1 MFGWQRRST
10 HYVVLAI
17 AHFAMT
23 LPNLGAHSLWDMDEG
38 VNAESARE
46 MLESGNWITPYFNYE
61 VRTSKPAMNCW
72 IVAFSYQAFGINEF
86 AARLPS
92 VLFGLGS
99 ILITYEFGRRLFSP
113 TTGFLSAL
121 ILASCIEFCFISHAV
136 TPDPPLIFFL
146 LLALFLYWIG
156 FETGHRWWFIPFGVL
171 TGLAVLTKGPI
182 GIGLPALIIA
192 IHLLWTRRLRLLKD
206 RGVIW
211 SAIAFLLTAGPW
223 YGLVTLDTKG
233 KWVETFLLNENL
245 NRFSRPSD
253 GHAGGVYYHVA
264 AVLVLFGPW
273 VVFLPAAIWFAFRG
287 ARSLHQINR
296 HRAEPEASAKA
307 TSGRLASPSLTLQA
321 PLNGQPPTSKSVRED
336 KGSATAD
343 SSDSPDKYR
352 FLLVW
357 FFAFLIVF
365 SLAATKLPNYLVP
378 AYPAIALL
386 TGRFLDRW
394 RQGQLVVP
402 KWVTTEALIATAFFG
417 FCMVAGLLIASGKV
431 PLPIKIKGFQY
442 LPELIGSA
450 PIGLIL
456 IAVAIACGRLI
467 RTGRLEAA
475 VNTFAGGAIV
485 SMVFIGAV
493 PPMELQDYKVPKY
506 LADEA
511 GLRQTDRDI
520 RIASCR
526 WMRHSMVFYARREV
540 TRIDD
545 YQQVNQFLSVPR
557 PAFVIIPD
565 NEWDKLAPYLKV
577 PVHTI
582 RASTT
587 SMPAAMS
594 SSSPINMPRQ
604 VDAFP
609 STATVLIPTIPI
621 LNTSELPPRGVRDEI
636 SSHARLFC
644 LSHRHPVRPGRQSV
658 QGCQTRS
665 RHPGRSAV
673 SERRSH

>member
-17 AHFAMT
+17 AHLAMT

-72 IVAFSYQAFGINEF
+72 IVALSYQAFGINEF

-113 TTGFLSAL
+113 SSGFLSAL

-146 LLALFLYWIG
+146 LLALFVYWIG
-156 FETGHRWWFIPFGVL
+156 FETGRRWWFIPFGIL

-206 RGVIW
+206 RGLIW
-211 SAIAFLLTAGPW
+211 SALAFLFTAGPW

-253 GHAGGVYYHVA
+253 GHAGGIYYHVA

-273 VVFLPAAIWFAFRG
+273 VVFLPAAIWYAFRG
-287 ARSLHQINR
+287 ARSV
-296 HRAEPEASAKA
+296 SAGEGLA
-307 TSGRLASPSLTLQA
+307 TT
-321 PLNGQPPTSKSVRED
+321 
-336 KGSATAD
+336 GST
-343 SSDSPDKYR
+343 DSPDKYC
-352 FLLVW
+352 FLLAW

-378 AYPAIALL
+378 AYPAIGLL

-394 RQGQLVVP
+394 RQGDLVVP

-417 FCMVAGLLIASGKV
+417 FCMVAGLLVASGKV
-431 PLPIKIKGFQY
+431 PLPIKIKGFQQ

-456 IAVAIACGRLI
+456 IVVAIVCGRFI

-475 VNTFAGGAIV
+475 VNTFAVGAVV
-485 SMVFIGAV
+485 SLVFIGAV
-493 PPMELQDYKVPKY
+493 PPMELQDYKAPKY

-545 YQQVNQFLSVPR
+545 YEQVNQFLSVPR
-557 PAFVIIPD
+557 PAYVIVPD

-577 PVHTI
+577 PVHTVARKYDFYARRDI
-582 RASTT
+582 L
-587 SMPAAMS
+587 
-594 SSSPINMPRQ
+594 
-604 VDAFP
+604 
-609 STATVLIPTIPI
+609 VLA
-621 LNTSELPPRGVRDEI
+621 NQYAPPG
-636 SSHARLFC
+636 
-644 LSHRHPVRPGRQSV
+644 
-658 QGCQTRS
+658 
-665 RHPGRSAV
+665 
-673 SERRSH
+673 